1 MAKKKKQAHATIF
14 VPPVVTILGHV
25 DHGKTTLLDSIRK
38 TNVALR
44 EAGGI
49 TQRIGAYQISL
60 PNTITFIDTPGHEAF
75 AKMRSRGVNAA
86 DVAILVISAS
96 DGIMPQTKE
105 SLKYIKEAKIP
116 YIIAATKIDLKEA
129 NLEKLK
135 QQLTKEKVVLE
146 EYGGEVP
153 FIPLSSKTGQGIDKL
168 LEMILLLNEL
178 QERKAD
184 PKGPFQAVVIESGL
198 HRAKGPVATL
208 IVKNGTINKGEKI
221 VTSGGEEANVRAMF
235 DEYGKELTTA
245 SVSRPLELLGLKNVV
260 NVGTIIYKN
269 GETVITQTPST
280 SIEIPPKAGLLSEV
294 VVGEIAPLKLKIILK
309 TDNVGSL
316 EAITTSLAGKEN
328 VETIAVSSGNITE
341 SEVLMAKSSGAI
353 IIGFNVKPSSSV
365 VKLAQSEKV
374 MIKTYEIIY
383 KMFEEIE
390 DVAEALRTGGLEE
403 VLGEAKILA
412 IFDMK
417 GESIAGI
424 RVISGRIARGD
435 KIKIKRGNQEIGRAK
450 IKSLKHQKED
460 ITKAEQ
466 GIEAGAVLSS
476 KLDFLVNDS
485 IIAIG

>member
-1 MAKKKKQAHATIF
+1 MAKKKIQAQATIF
-14 VPPVVTILGHV
+14 IPPVVTILGHV
-25 DHGKTTLLDSIRK
+25 DHGKTTLLDTIRK
-38 TNVALR
+38 TNVAQR

-49 TQRIGAYQISL
+49 TQRIGAYQITT
-60 PNTITFIDTPGHEAF
+60 PKTITFIDTPGHEAF
-75 AKMRSRGVNAA
+75 AKMRSRGVNAS
-86 DVAILVISAS
+86 DVAVLVISSS
-96 DGIMPQTKE
+96 DGVMPQSRE
-105 SLKYIKEAKIP
+105 SLVHIKEAKIP
-116 YIIAATKIDLKEA
+116 YIVAATKIDLKEA

-153 FIPLSSKTGQGIDKL
+153 FIPISSKTGQGIDKL
-168 LEMILLLNEL
+168 LSMILLLNEL
-178 QERKAD
+178 HERKAD

-198 HRAKGPVATL
+198 HKAKGPVVTL
-208 IVKNGTINKGEKI
+208 IVKNGTINKGDTI
-221 VTSGGEEANVRAMF
+221 VTSEGEEARVRAMF
-235 DEYGKELTTA
+235 DEYNKELTSA
-245 SVSRPLELLGLKNVV
+245 SVSQPLELLGLKSVV
-260 NVGTIIYKN
+260 NVGTIIYKKS
-269 GETVITQTPST
+269 ETAITQAPPSR
-280 SIEIPPKAGLLSEV
+280 IEKPPKTGELSQVPEA
-294 VVGEIAPLKLKIILK
+294 EIAPLKLKIILK

-316 EAITTSLAGKEN
+316 EAITTSLENNVN
-328 VETIAVSSGNITE
+328 VETISASSGNITE
-341 SEVLMAKSSGAI
+341 SEVLLAKSSGAI

-390 DVAEALRTGGLEE
+390 DVAEALRTGGLED

-412 IFDMK
+412 VFDMK

-424 RVISGRIARGD
+424 KVTSGRIARGD
-435 KIKIKRGNQEIGRAK
+435 KIKIKREEKEIGRAK
-450 IKSLKHQKED
+450 IKSLRHKKED

-466 GIEAGAVLSS
+466 GMEAGVVLSS